1 MTTLCQPM
9 TRRIALLTTALAL
22 ALSAPAAAQTNPF
35 GPLPQP
41 APTEAPTPDDNTSN
55 ILGQDVGRTT
65 LYLIAGAL
73 LVSFVFIGWWISRDA
88 RRTLPQQGRRSDE
101 VERRRHDPHERHR
114 RQREK
119 ERARKKTR
127 AQKQARKAHRK
138 R

>member
-1 MTTLCQPM
+1 M
-9 TRRIALLTTALAL
+9 RRIAALLLCL
-22 ALSAPAAAQTNPF
+22 VLLAPAAPALAQDSPF

-41 APTEAPTPDDNTSN
+41 APTEVPTPDDNSSN

-73 LVSFVFIGWWISRDA
+73 FVAFVFIGWFISRDA
-88 RRTLPQQGRRSDE
+88 RRTLPQHRVSDE
-101 VERRRHDPHERHR
+101 AERRRHDPKERHR

>member
-1 MTTLCQPM
+1 M
-9 TRRIALLTTALAL
+9 RRIAALLFCIVLL
-22 ALSAPAAAQTNPF
+22 APAAPALAQQSPF

-41 APTEAPTPDDNTSN
+41 AEPTPTPTPNTSTN
-55 ILGQDVGRTT
+55 VLGQDVGRTT
-65 LYLIAGAL
+65 LYLIAAAL
-73 LVSFVFIGWWISRDA
+73 LVLFVFIGWWISRDA
-88 RRTLPQQGRRSDE
+88 RSTLHEGPRSAE
-101 VERRRHDPHERHR
+101 EERRRHDPHERHR

>member
-1 MTTLCQPM
+1 MRRLTTLLICL
-9 TRRIALLTTALAL
+9 ALL
-22 ALSAPAAAQTNPF
+22 APAAPAFAQSDAF

-41 APTEAPTPDDNTSN
+41 APTEAPTPDDNSSN

-73 LVSFVFIGWWISRDA
+73 LVSFVGIGWWISRDA
-88 RRTLPQQGRRSDE
+88 RRSLHETPHSAE
-101 VERRRHDPHERHR
+101 WERRRHDPHERHR

>member
-1 MTTLCQPM
+1 M
-9 TRRIALLTTALAL
+9 RRAAALLLCFVVL
-22 ALSAPAAAQTNPF
+22 APAAPALAQQSPF

-41 APTEAPTPDDNTSN
+41 APEETPAPTPDNSSN

-73 LVSFVFIGWWISRDA
+73 LVSFVVIGWWISRDA
-88 RRTLPQQGRRSDE
+88 RRTLHETPHSAE
-101 VERRRHDPHERHR
+101 WERRRHDPRERHR

-119 ERARKKTR
+119 ERARRKTR

>member
-1 MTTLCQPM
+1 MRRLAALLLCL
-9 TRRIALLTTALAL
+9 ALLTPA
-22 ALSAPAAAQTNPF
+22 APAVAQNSPF
-35 GPLPQP
+35 GPLPDA
-41 APTEAPTPDDNTSN
+41 APTAAPTPDDNTTN
-55 ILGQDVGRTT
+55 VLGQDVGRTT

-73 LVSFVFIGWWISRDA
+73 LVSFVFIGWFISRDA
-88 RRTLPQQGRRSDE
+88 RRSLPQHRVSE
-101 VERRRHDPHERHR
+101 EAERRRHDPRERHR

>member
-1 MTTLCQPM
+1 M
-9 TRRIALLTTALAL
+9 RRLAALLLCLAL
-22 ALSAPAAAQTNPF
+22 LAPAAPALAQDSPF

-41 APTEAPTPDDNTSN
+41 APTEVPTPDDNSSN
-55 ILGQDVGRTT
+55 ILGQDVGRST

-73 LVSFVFIGWWISRDA
+73 FVAFVLIGWFISRDA
-88 RRTLPQQGRRSDE
+88 RRTLPQHRVSSE
-101 VERRRHDPHERHR
+101 AERRRHDPKERHR

>member
-1 MTTLCQPM
+1 M
-9 TRRIALLTTALAL
+9 RRLAALLLCFVL
-22 ALSAPAAAQTNPF
+22 LAPAAPALAQDSPF

-41 APTEAPTPDDNTSN
+41 APTATPTPDDSSS

-73 LVSFVFIGWWISRDA
+73 LVAFVFIGWFISRDA
-88 RRTLPQQGRRSDE
+88 RRTLPQHRVSDE
-101 VERRRHDPHERHR
+101 AERRRHDPRERHR

>member
-1 MTTLCQPM
+1 M
-9 TRRIALLTTALAL
+9 RRIACLLLCFALF
-22 ALSAPAAAQTNPF
+22 APAAPALAQSSPF

-41 APTEAPTPDDNTSN
+41 AEPAPTPTPDTTTNV
-55 ILGQDVGRTT
+55 LGQDVGRTT
-65 LYLIAGAL
+65 LYLIAAAL
-73 LVSFVFIGWWISRDA
+73 LVFFVFIGWWISRDA
-88 RRTLPQQGRRSDE
+88 RSTLHEDPRSAE
-101 VERRRHDPHERHR
+101 AERRRHDPHERHR

>member
-1 MTTLCQPM
+1 M
-9 TRRIALLTTALAL
+9 RRLAALLTCFVLL
-22 ALSAPAAAQTNPF
+22 APAAPALAQDNPF

-41 APTEAPTPDDNTSN
+41 AQATPTPTPDSNTTN
-55 ILGQDVGRTT
+55 VFGQDVGRNT

-73 LVSFVFIGWWISRDA
+73 LVFFVFVGWWISRDA
-88 RRTLPQQGRRSDE
+88 RRTLHEAPRSAE
-101 VERRRHDPHERHR
+101 AERRRHDPHERHR

>member
-1 MTTLCQPM
+1 M
-9 TRRIALLTTALAL
+9 RRLTILLICLALLAPATPALAQ
-22 ALSAPAAAQTNPF
+22 SDPF
-35 GPLPQP
+35 GPLPQT
-41 APTEAPTPDDNTSN
+41 APTATPTPEDNSSS

-65 LYLIAGAL
+65 LYIIAGSL
-73 LVSFVFIGWWISRDA
+73 LVSFLFIGWWISRDA
-88 RRTLPQQGRRSDE
+88 RQTLHETPRSAE
-101 VERRRHDPHERHR
+101 AERRRHDPRERHR